1 MGNHRGRMEA
11 DGAQA
16 EAPKAVVV
24 LQCRATYDFDAK
36 EEDELSLKPGDL
48 VVATDTEGD
57 WWTGSVVGGGTGLFP
72 ANRVE
77 PFAHPLPEG
86 VKPMLAPL
94 DPAEAARTGDPGLG
108 KYKLE
113 ECYDEAEALLDL
125 TLADLSDLPAT
136 LLATM
141 SNLQTLMLRQNG
153 EAFKEPGAVS
163 QIAALTPSLTFLDLY
178 ENGIA
183 DAQALEVL
191 TSLTHLDLSFN
202 VLRNTSLVAEM
213 PQMKELYFV
222 NNKISEIGPEI
233 ASLQE
238 LTLLELGDNRIRKI
252 SNVAQLPSLNS
263 LWLAKNKITSLEG
276 LSGLSS
282 LRVLSMQANRITSMA
297 GLTGLEGLEELYL
310 SNNGIESMDGLGS
323 LKGLKTL
330 DLAANRISCI
340 SGMEGLVELE
350 DFWFNSNPWET
361 IGDLDSIACLTKL
374 NTVYFHDTPAQQKAG
389 AAYKTR
395 VQAMLPSVKLIDISN

>member
-1 MGNHRGRMEA
+1 MQA
-11 DGAQA
+11 DGAEA

-48 VVATDTEGD
+48 VVATETEGD
-57 WWTGSVVGGGTGLFP
+57 WWTGSIVGGGTGLFP

-94 DPAEAARTGDPGLG
+94 DPAESVRTGDPGLG

-141 SNLQTLMLRQNG
+141 SNLQTLLLRQNG

-163 QIAALTPSLTFLDLY
+163 QIATLTPSLTFLDLY

-202 VLRNTSLVAEM
+202 VLRNTTLVAEM
-213 PQMKELYFV
+213 PQMKELYLV

-233 ASLQE
+233 ASLQD

-263 LWLAKNKITSLEG
+263 LWLARNKITTLEG

-282 LRVLSMQANRITSMA
+282 LRVLSMQCNRLTSMA

-323 LKGLKTL
+323 LVSAIPHTSCDSIGACVIRCLCDSVLCVGQKGLKTL

-340 SGMEGLVELE
+340 CGMEGLVELE
-350 DFWFNSNPWET
+350 DFWVS
-361 IGDLDSIACLTKL
+361 AVARKLTKL
-374 NTVYFHDTPAQQKAG
+374 RLLFCD
-389 AAYKTR
+389 
-395 VQAMLPSVKLIDISN
+395 SLIQTHGRP